1 MLCLQLATAS
11 YTLSLI
17 PSTSLNKVRDFWCVC
32 VCVCV
37 CVCDPPLSR
46 PLCECASMKGGR
58 GKEMMKQ
65 IIELFYVLINSVES

>member
-17 PSTSLNKVRDFWCVC
+17 PSTSLSKVRDFWCVC

-37 CVCDPPLSR
+37 ILLSVSVLNEGR
-46 PLCECASMKGGR
+46 ERKRDDEANHGVILCAC
-58 GKEMMKQ
+58 
-65 IIELFYVLINSVES
+65 